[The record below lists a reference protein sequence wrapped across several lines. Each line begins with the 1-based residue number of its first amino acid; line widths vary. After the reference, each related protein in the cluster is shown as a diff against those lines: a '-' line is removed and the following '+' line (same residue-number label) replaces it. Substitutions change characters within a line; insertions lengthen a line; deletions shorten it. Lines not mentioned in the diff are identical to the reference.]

1 MWAAG
6 NKHPARAARGLTLL
20 EMLVVVAIIALG
32 TLGVSLALR
41 DNNNRLDR
49 EAQRLVAL
57 LDAARAQSQ
66 AMGVPVLL
74 KLADNGFVLEGLPN
88 NTFNTTPSNTSVP
101 NAAPN
106 NVPIASLPHAWL
118 YPDTAAHIIRITN
131 NNTSPTNA
139 LLLGPE
145 PIIPAQ
151 ALRLVSRESGAQL
164 VLRTD
169 GLHSFQISS
178 GAAP

>member
-6 NKHPARAARGLTLL
+6 NKHTARAARGLTLL

-32 TLGVSLALR
+32 TVGVSLALR

-49 EAQRLVAL
+49 EAQRLAAM

-66 AMGVPVLL
+66 AMGVPVLFR
-74 KLADNGFVLEGLPN
+74 LADNGFVLEGLPVN
-88 NTFNTTPSNTSVP
+88 STTASTRLTSAQNDVP
-101 NAAPN
+101 NASA
-106 NVPIASLPHAWL
+106 LQAWL
-118 YPDTAAHIIRITN
+118 YPDTAAQIIRITN
-131 NNTSPTNA
+131 TSPANG

-164 VLRTD
+164 LLRTD

-178 GAAP
+178 GVAP

>member
-41 DNNNRLDR
+41 DNNHRLDR
-49 EAQRLVAL
+49 EAQRLIAL

-66 AMGVPVLL
+66 ATGVPVLL
-74 KLADNGFVLEGLPN
+74 RVAESGFVFEGLPV
-88 NTFNTTPSNTSVP
+88 SNT
-101 NAAPN
+101 NATSNISRP
-106 NVPIASLPHAWL
+106 PTLQTWL
-118 YPDTAAHIIRITN
+118 YADTSAQIIRVSN
-131 NNTSPTNA
+131 ASPVNA

-145 PIIPAQ
+145 PLIPAQ
-151 ALRLVSRESGAQL
+151 ALRLTSRERGVQL
-164 VLRTD
+164 LLRTD
-169 GLHSFQISS
+169 GLHGFQPSS
-178 GAAP
+178 EGAP

>member
-6 NKHPARAARGLTLL
+6 NKHPTRAARGLTLL

-49 EAQRLVAL
+49 EAQRLAAM

-66 AMGVPVLL
+66 AMGVPVWLRL
-74 KLADNGFVLEGLPN
+74 VDNGFVLEGLLASSTTATPN
-88 NTFNTTPSNTSVP
+88 LP
-101 NAAPN
+101 NAPARQ
-106 NVPIASLPHAWL
+106 AWL
-118 YPDTAAHIIRITN
+118 YPDTAAEILRVANT
-131 NNTSPTNA
+131 NTSPSNG

-169 GLHSFQISS
+169 GLRSFHISS
-178 GAAP
+178 GATP

>member
-6 NKHPARAARGLTLL
+6 NKHPTRAARGLTLL

-49 EAQRLVAL
+49 EAQRLAAL

-66 AMGVPVLL
+66 ATGVPVLFRVSE
-74 KLADNGFVLEGLPN
+74 NGFVFEGLPVN
-88 NTFNTTPSNTSVP
+88 NTNAVSNTDIP
-101 NAAPN
+101 PT
-106 NVPIASLPHAWL
+106 LQTWL
-118 YPDTAAHIIRITN
+118 YADTSAQIIRITN
-131 NNTSPTNA
+131 ASPANA

-145 PIIPAQ
+145 PLIPAQ
-151 ALRLVSRESGAQL
+151 ALRLISRESGAQL
-164 VLRTD
+164 LLRTD
-169 GLHSFQISS
+169 GLRGFQVSS
-178 GAAP
+178 GATP